1 MAIRLFRI
9 VSVGLSIGLI
19 GHIPYPVAYADPVVS
34 PGFKPTALSEYFSQG
49 TPTRQCHYA
58 HPHDGGAA
66 ALHSTASTQPSASH
80 PALGKENHNAFSLP
94 TDPELNSLFTKVEKH
109 YRAFGYKL
117 ASSLQISELKTVN
130 AFAQDQKTV
139 VVTRA
144 LLARTHDTS
153 EIAFVIAHELAHLAL
168 KHDKNAGVREELE
181 ADALALKVVTTMG
194 FNPCSSSS
202 VLERLGSQT
211 KITLVSVSPR
221 LTALHNKTFSIC
233 G

>member
-1 MAIRLFRI
+1 MLTHTTAVPRL
-9 VSVGLSIGLI
+9 
-19 GHIPYPVAYADPVVS
+19 Y
-34 PGFKPTALSEYFSQG
+34 
-49 TPTRQCHYA
+49 
-58 HPHDGGAA
+58 
-66 ALHSTASTQPSASH
+66 TQRH
-80 PALGKENHNAFSLP
+80 QHTPALLILLCLP
-94 TDPELNSLFTKVEKH
+94 TDPELNNLFTKVEKH

-117 ASSLQISELKTVN
+117 TSSLQISELKTVN

-211 KITLVSVSPR
+211 NITLVSVSPR